1 MVGQIL
7 CNSSRAQGPF
17 YILKLFRE
25 FRPYSWASA
34 CLASLYKMLNKGVH
48 WEGLKRGEMSDPTD
62 ESDPFKKEFKS
73 LSGPLQLF

>member
-1 MVGQIL
+1 
-7 CNSSRAQGPF
+7 
-17 YILKLFRE
+17 
-25 FRPYSWASA
+25 
-34 CLASLYKMLNKGVH
+34 MLNKGVH